1 MHLNLADTLVVK
13 QQNLFLISLRDGCLP
28 HHDPHP
34 LGLYFQDCRHL
45 SAYEWRLNGEV
56 PLLLQASDARGTRA
70 LHELTNPPLTLADG
84 STVAPQSLSLR
95 LDRTLDEPAN
105 MRERLVLSSHHH
117 ESVRLDLELHVA
129 ADFAPMLA
137 VRGLVQSN
145 ARPVD
150 PEVNGDSLVFSVM
163 GRDGI
168 LRSTRIETGETPRRW
183 EGGRLLFDA
192 EIPAGGRYEL
202 EFLFSLAESG
212 NGVARSAARRQPAP
226 EGTRISSDD
235 ELFNRVLA
243 RSLKDL
249 DLLRSNLGGHRYFAA
264 GVPWFATLFGRDS
277 LITAIETLSFVRGD
291 AEQTLRL
298 LGGMLG
304 RQIAH
309 DRDEEPG
316 KVLHE
321 LRLGEPVNLGETP
334 FARYYGSVDA
344 TPLWLCL
351 VCDHA
356 DWAGNLEVF
365 RDLRPQVE
373 AALGWIERHG
383 DLDGDA
389 LVEYQRRSKHGL
401 ANQGWKDS
409 WDGVPDAEGTPLV
422 APIALVEVQGYVIR
436 ALRRV
441 ARLLDLEGEG
451 HSADELRSRSRA
463 TEAALER
470 FWLEDAG
477 GYAIGLDGSKRPGSG
492 LTSNQGHLL
501 WAGAVSAERAE
512 RVCGMLMGDAM
523 FSGWGIRTLGEG
535 HPAFNPLGYHTGT
548 VWPHDNALVAH
559 GLRRYGFDEEF
570 TRVFEAM
577 LEAASQFN
585 DYRLPELFGGNARTL
600 YESPVPYPVAC
611 APQAWAAG
619 AIPYLLRLGLGLSP
633 DGLNRRLRII
643 RPSLPHWLSRVEVS
657 GLHVAGATIDL
668 CFERT
673 GEHVTLTDARID
685 GDVEV
690 VLEIAADRRT
700 FEDV

>member
-1 MHLNLADTLVVK
+1 
-13 QQNLFLISLRDGCLP
+13 LR
-28 HHDPHP
+28 
-34 LGLYFQDCRHL
+34 
-45 SAYEWRLNGEV
+45 W
-56 PLLLQASDARGTRA
+56 
-70 LHELTNPPLTLADG
+70 
-84 STVAPQSLSLR
+84 
-95 LDRTLDEPAN
+95 
-105 MRERLVLSSHHH
+105 
-117 ESVRLDLELHVA
+117 
-129 ADFAPMLA
+129 
-137 VRGLVQSN
+137 
-145 ARPVD
+145 
-150 PEVNGDSLVFSVM
+150 
-163 GRDGI
+163 
-168 LRSTRIETGETPRRW
+168 TRIETGEAPRRW
-183 EGGRLLFDA
+183 EGGRPLFDA

-202 EFLFSLAESG
+202 EFWFSVAESG
-212 NGVARSAARRQPAP
+212 NGAARGAARRQSAP
-226 EGTRISSDD
+226 ERTCISSDD

-243 RSLKDL
+243 RSLQDL

-304 RQIAH
+304 RQIDH

-321 LRLGEPVNLGETP
+321 LRVGEPANLGETP

-365 RDLRPQVE
+365 RDLRPEVE

-401 ANQGWKDS
+401 VNQGWKDS
-409 WDGVPDAEGTPLV
+409 WDGVPDAEGTPLA
-422 APIALVEVQGYVIR
+422 APIAVVEVQGYVIR

-441 ARLLDLEGEG
+441 ARLLELEGEG
-451 HSADELRSRSRA
+451 HSADELRSRASA
-463 TEAALER
+463 TEAALQR

-477 GYAIGLDGSKRPGSG
+477 GYAIGLDGSKRPGSC

-512 RVCGMLMGDAM
+512 RVCGMLMSDAM

-535 HPAFNPLGYHTGT
+535 HPAFNPVGYHTGT
-548 VWPHDNALVAH
+548 VWPHDNALIAH

-570 TRVFEAM
+570 TRVFEAL

-585 DYRLPELFGGNARTL
+585 DYRLPELFGGNVRTL

-619 AIPYLLRLGLGLSP
+619 AIPYLLKWGLGLSP
-633 DGLNRRLRII
+633 DGLNGRLRVI
-643 RPSLPHWLSRVEVS
+643 RPSLPHWLGRVEVS
-657 GLHVAGATIDL
+657 GLRVAGATIDL

-673 GEHVTLTDARID
+673 GQQVTLTDARID
-685 GDVEV
+685 GDIEV
-690 VLEIAADRRT
+690 VLEIAGGRRI
-700 FEDV
+700 FEDA